1 MISIGNAREKFA
13 SIAGPGGGTSLNGQT
28 LKQEGAELLKE
39 LDEQIKNYVDGG
51 QPLTWVM
58 G

>member
-1 MISIGNAREKFA
+1 MRNFA
-13 SIAGPGGGTSLNGQT
+13 
-28 LKQEGAELLKE
+28 QEFKLGSSMSTIPITKRGAELLKE

-51 QPLTWVM
+51 QPLTWIT